1 MPVTFLPAL
10 YLPFLF
16 LQLSSVMK
24 RRPSQAKTATA
35 PLKRPA
41 QTRLPQGLK
50 AAAVIMLGAA
60 CQMSTLPASRLQMRS
75 FLSKQPLTK
84 QRCAELAPALAE
96 LLPAELELAEPG
108 RPRPEAEAEAKAEAE
123 PEGPPEKE
131 ELTLPCTGMKATA
144 VTASGCWNLCRHAAR
159 EGCHSRTKPSMP
171 ADSSSCERLQERS
184 HTCAS

>member
-10 YLPFLF
+10 YLPLLF

-84 QRCAELAPALAE
+84 QRCAELPPALAE
-96 LLPAELELAEPG
+96 LLPAELELAEPE
-108 RPRPEAEAEAKAEAE
+108 PVLLLAPEPPVPVPPPPLLE
-123 PEGPPEKE
+123 PLPELE
-131 ELTLPCTGMKATA
+131 ELKKSPAQLSLPC
-144 VTASGCWNLCRHAAR
+144 WL
-159 EGCHSRTKPSMP
+159 
-171 ADSSSCERLQERS
+171 
-184 HTCAS
+184 